1 MGWSWWAL
9 VVLIKPE
16 SVGGTPAA
24 ARGRSPSLKRSAE
37 EAELQASGVI
47 QPGQEIP
54 WSQVAGRQQHQGQQ
68 GQQGRKPRP
77 VQYGTAKVNVA
88 GAEARPYD
96 VVIGNTN
103 PGSTVEIIK
112 EVLLEVAQ
120 EMSGENKP
128 GEPLQILEVE
138 CLTKPRADGSR
149 VWTKTWRVQVPNK
162 FREYMLRPEA
172 YPAGWTT
179 RKYFP
184 PRQQRPAVPELYPS
198 AAEQAP
204 PEKRANLQPQ

>member
-1 MGWSWWAL
+1 MGQQEAHLGARSRL
-9 VVLIKPE
+9 GE
-16 SVGGTPAA
+16 RGTPPA

-37 EAELQASGVI
+37 EKELQASGVI
-47 QPGQEIP
+47 QPGQVVP
-54 WSQVAGRQQHQGQQ
+54 WSTVASRQQQ

-77 VQYGTAKVNVA
+77 VQYGTAKVTVA

-112 EVLLEVAQ
+112 EVLQEVAQ
-120 EMSGENKP
+120 EMSGENKL

-149 VWTKTWRVQVPNK
+149 I
-162 FREYMLRPEA
+162 
-172 YPAGWTT
+172 
-179 RKYFP
+179 
-184 PRQQRPAVPELYPS
+184 
-198 AAEQAP
+198 
-204 PEKRANLQPQ
+204 